1 MRKLAVLFGLLLPFC
16 AIMARSGENSGG
28 RNSTVTMNDNPASDD
43 CSDHLRVNDSDFRS
57 NLRDEETKSVPNQPL
72 TIAAEHNGG
81 IQVTTWDKPEI
92 GLKLCK
98 QVAADDENEGRRA
111 LAETHLE
118 INGANISVHSPDGND
133 NDFGRDYEKESH
145 HSLGTVLL
153 VKAPKNANL
162 NLSVHNGGVSLNGFV
177 GTAEAHAKNGGI
189 SFKNSTGK
197 LTAQAQNGG
206 ISIKD
211 CGGEINAR
219 VENGGLSITL
229 PEHWEGKG
237 LDAHARNGGLVV
249 AVPKNFNGGLEVV
262 ASEHTSIIC
271 KDEVCSAGERTWDN
285 GRKLFRMGGAN
296 PQVHAQTENGGI
308 VIEERGHSRG
318 EL

>member
-1 MRKLAVLFGLLLPFC
+1 MRKLVILGFLLPFC
-16 AIMARSGENSGG
+16 AYLAIALESNSS
-28 RNSTVTMNDNPASDD
+28 RNSTIILNDNSASDD
-43 CSDHLRVNDSDFRS
+43 CRDHLHMGDSDYRATV
-57 NLRDEETKSVPNQPL
+57 RDEESKTIPNQPL
-72 TIAAEHNGG
+72 TITAEQNGG
-81 IQVTTWDKPEI
+81 IQVTTWDKPEV

-98 QVAADDENEGRRA
+98 QVAADDENEGRKV

-118 INGANISVHSPDGND
+118 INGSSITVHTPEGN
-133 NDFGRDYEKESH
+133 H

-162 NLSVHNGGVSLNGFV
+162 NLNVHNGGVSLNGFT
-177 GTAEAHAKNGGI
+177 GTAEAHAQNGGI
-189 SFKNSTGK
+189 AFKGSTGK

-211 CGGEINAR
+211 CGGDVNAT

-237 LDAHARNGGLVV
+237 LEAHARNGGLVV

-262 ASEHTSIIC
+262 ASEYTSITC
-271 KDEVCSAGERTWDN
+271 KDEVCNAGERTWDN
-285 GRKLFRMGGAN
+285 GHKLFRLGGSN
-296 PQVHAQTENGGI
+296 PQVRAETENGGI

>member
-1 MRKLAVLFGLLLPFC
+1 MRKLLILGFLLSFC
-16 AIMARSGENSGG
+16 AYLASATENNSSRS
-28 RNSTVTMNDNPASDD
+28 STIILNDNSASDN
-43 CSDHLRVNDSDFRS
+43 CSDHLRVGDEDYRT
-57 NLRDEETKSVPNQPL
+57 NLRDEESKTIPNQPL
-72 TIAAEHNGG
+72 TITAEQNGG
-81 IQVTTWDKPEI
+81 IQVTTWDKPEF

-98 QVAADDENEGRRA
+98 QVATDDESEGRKV
-111 LAETHLE
+111 LAETHIE
-118 INGANISVHSPDGND
+118 INGSNITVHAPEGN
-133 NDFGRDYEKESH
+133 H

-162 NLSVHNGGVSLNGFV
+162 NLRVNNGGVSLNGFT

-189 SFKNSTGK
+189 SFKESTGT
-197 LTAQAQNGG
+197 LTAKAQNGG

-211 CGGEINAR
+211 CGGDVNAT

-237 LDAHARNGGLVV
+237 LEAHARNGGLVV

-262 ASEHTSIIC
+262 ASEYTSIVC
-271 KDEVCSAGERTWDN
+271 KDEVCNAGERTWDN
-285 GRKLFRMGGAN
+285 GHKLFRLGGSN
-296 PQVHAQTENGGI
+296 PQVRAQTENGGI
-308 VIEERGHSRG
+308 VIEERGHSHG